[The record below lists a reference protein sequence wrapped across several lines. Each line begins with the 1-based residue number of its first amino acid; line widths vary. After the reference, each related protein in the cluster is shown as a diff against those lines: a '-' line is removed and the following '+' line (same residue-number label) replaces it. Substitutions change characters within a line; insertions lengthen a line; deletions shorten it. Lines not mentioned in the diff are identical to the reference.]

1 MKSCFKK
8 RSGII
13 NKIKVGIES
22 IWYSKIETKSKNM
35 SAITLI
41 KLNTI
46 VFKMKVIILIW
57 IKTLKSSGNFLRYS

>member
-46 VFKMKVIILIW
+46 VFKMKVIILI
-57 IKTLKSSGNFLRYS
+57 